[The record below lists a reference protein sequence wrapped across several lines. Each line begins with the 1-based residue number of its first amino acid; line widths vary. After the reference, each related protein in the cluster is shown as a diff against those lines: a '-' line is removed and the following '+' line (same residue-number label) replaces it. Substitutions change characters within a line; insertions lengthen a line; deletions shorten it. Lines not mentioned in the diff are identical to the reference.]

1 VATNSCCDNGPRRHE
16 LEKRFEERLSFVFG
30 VVLNEE
36 FPTGCQHGEV
46 NDVVTLGF
54 DSAENFA
61 DEVSFDPVRFDE
73 HEGVV

>member
-1 VATNSCCDNGPRRHE
+1 
-16 LEKRFEERLSFVFG
+16 VFG

-36 FPTGCQHGEV
+36 FPTGCHHAQV
-46 NDVVTLGF
+46 NDVVTLRF
-54 DSAENFA
+54 DSSENLA